1 MKHNCILIFDAKQV
15 HLKPQVTKFM
25 NKSVT
30 ANSKVGPNLNWTP
43 KPQTQWIF
51 ENPKL

>member
-25 NKSVT
+25 NKAVT
-30 ANSKVGPNLNWTP
+30 ANSKVEP
-43 KPQTQWIF
+43 KPQTLEKTWNWIF
-51 ENPKL
+51 ENSKP